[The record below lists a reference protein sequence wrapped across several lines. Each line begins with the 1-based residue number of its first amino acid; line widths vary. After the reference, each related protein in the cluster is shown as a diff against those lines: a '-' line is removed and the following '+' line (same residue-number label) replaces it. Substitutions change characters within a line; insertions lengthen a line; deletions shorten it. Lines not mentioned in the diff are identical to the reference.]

1 MLIINGVKTAAKK
14 FKTIKEN
21 NIINEKTTV
30 SSLLNIF
37 LNILLICLIIITY
50 YIEDYLKIYRY
61 D

>member
-1 MLIINGVKTAAKK
+1 MLMINGVKTAAKK
-14 FKTIKEN
+14 FKTIKES

-37 LNILLICLIIITY
+37 LNILLICSIIIPY
-50 YIEDYLKIYRY
+50 YIEDCLKIYIY